1 MEEEDECPDCNK
13 GVLAHT
19 ALKCDG
25 CEFWHHTACEKVE
38 FEVYEFLCGHE
49 DVKSLQWYCKRCS
62 VTHLT
67 VLKAIL
73 SMQAAQ
79 RKLEE
84 KMDLMLSTMND
95 KNLVIDSLHKR
106 AEESGKETQ
115 EIIGEIKQINHK
127 IDEIVH
133 SKSKKMLP

>member
-1 MEEEDECPDCNK
+1 
-13 GVLAHT
+13 
-19 ALKCDG
+19 
-25 CEFWHHTACEKVE
+25 
-38 FEVYEFLCGHE
+38 
-49 DVKSLQWYCKRCS
+49 
-62 VTHLT
+62 
-67 VLKAIL
+67 
-73 SMQAAQ
+73 MQAAQ

-133 SKSKKMLP
+133 SKSKKMLPWKFTENMLSIVAICREFSQQIYFRSRAH